1 MEILV
6 TIAYFFLV
14 RLVFF
19 EYGWISFNL
28 FWKFVAFGLYGLA
41 ALTEIVMLGQYT
53 PYSKLMYVQ
62 QPVLQMAPEFG
73 GIVKA
78 VPVEPNALVDAGTV
92 LFEMDPTTWQAKVA
106 ELTPQLAIAQR
117 NYDDALALV
126 TAQVEKKIAL
136 VRRRDELASI
146 KAEIETAQY
155 RVDHAKIIAP
165 VKGYV
170 INLQLRAGEFI
181 RIKQPVM
188 TFIASEDQWIVAMI
202 RQRATQH
209 VVAGSRAQVAFEMY
223 PGKVFEAKVD
233 NIIYGIGNSQF
244 VPSGV
249 LPTQDQFR
257 PADSFLVKLALVNP
271 DPNFP
276 LRFGASGLATIFG
289 QDAPDVFILLRRLEI
304 QSEAFLMYLYNPFG

>member
-28 FWKFVAFGLYGLA
+28 FWKFVVFGLYSLA

-53 PYSKLMYVQ
+53 PYSKTMYVQ

-73 GIVKA
+73 GIVQA
-78 VPVEPNALVDAGTV
+78 VPIEPNVVVDAGTV
-92 LFEMDPTTWQAKVA
+92 LFEMDPTTWQAKVD
-106 ELTPQLAIAQR
+106 ELTPQLAVAQR
-117 NYDDALALV
+117 NYDDAFALV
-126 TAQVEKKIAL
+126 TAQVEKEVAL
-136 VRRRDELASI
+136 ERRRNELASVR
-146 KAEIETAQY
+146 AELETAQY
-155 RVDHAKIIAP
+155 RVDHSKIVAP

-170 INLQLRAGEFI
+170 INLQLRPGEFI

-188 TFIASEDQWIVAMI
+188 TFVSSEEQWILAMI

-209 VVAGSRAQVAFEMY
+209 VAAGSRAQVALEMY

-233 NIIYGIGNSQF
+233 SIVFGIGNAQL
-244 VPSGV
+244 VPSGL

-257 PADSFLVKLALVNP
+257 PSDVFIVKLALVNP
-271 DPNFP
+271 DPAYP
-276 LRFGASGLATIFG
+276 LRFGASGLSTVFG
-289 QDAPDVFILLRRLEI
+289 QDAPDIFVLLRRLEI
-304 QSEAFLMYLYNPFG
+304 QSEAFLFYLYNPFG